1 MKRSGV
7 VKANNWTHRDQLY
20 DQLSHFQ
27 AIKKFPDQSSM
38 RHLYFDQ
45 YWHLANCPY
54 YDVYPSIIP
63 MLTKIKLDLS
73 GEHMLDTFLSCDLR
87 NHANTMM
94 DQVNDQLVMSK
105 GLVNWIDIDRRI
117 NLFFSKYATMPHL
130 LIRLPDVEHPLKF
143 VDDVAGEVSV
153 KTIFMSFQP
162 VNLKSIKD
170 RKDQLTYGLTIGIDI
185 GEDLELNGETQP
197 GGMGLTYTLRPQKD
211 VRLPTYLIN
220 CFPLNEQSLEDSIN
234 LLPAHSSAKE
244 GIQVPLQT
252 IKDCVRLCLTIRL
265 IKDEPELIQPDVL
278 AADRAKYDALA
289 AGDTALG
296 MRLVQKAIQR
306 GKYGYR
312 VGHLYENKETI
323 PHVRRPHP
331 ALVWTGEGRKIPRI
345 VLRRGS
351 VVHRD
356 KVSQIPSGY
365 LDKQKS
371 SEQE

>member
-1 MKRSGV
+1 
-7 VKANNWTHRDQLY
+7 
-20 DQLSHFQ
+20 
-27 AIKKFPDQSSM
+27 
-38 RHLYFDQ
+38 
-45 YWHLANCPY
+45 
-54 YDVYPSIIP
+54 

-73 GEHMLDTFLSCDLR
+73 GEHMLDTFLSSDLR
-87 NHANTMM
+87 NHADTMM
-94 DQVNDQLVMSK
+94 GQVNDQLIMSK

-117 NLFFSKYATMPHL
+117 NLFFSKYATMPQL

-143 VDDVAGEVSV
+143 VDDGAGEVSV

-170 RKDQLTYGLTIGIDI
+170 RKDQFIYGLTIGMDI

-197 GGMGLTYTLRPQKD
+197 GDMGLTYALRPQKD
-211 VRLPTYLIN
+211 VKLPTYLIN

-244 GIQVPLQT
+244 GIQVPLQA

-289 AGDTALG
+289 AGDTSLR

-365 LDKQKS
+365 LVNS
-371 SEQE
+371 TEQR